1 MTNFTHTLAKP
12 MASRWRIWDRDFA
25 TEVLE
30 NNLPVET
37 MKIMPVGGRGRVK
50 LNIPPNLLNL
60 PILSSRDKALP
71 VSGRGRSLV
80 GLKQTVPDL
89 QLECQGS
96 NRSQR
101 REKTEESLKEFAN
114 RISKSRLQNEKE
126 WPSLGKAKQTGQSK
140 NDGIKNKKKVTDC
153 GTIHNEK
160 DMNQG
165 TNSLSVFNNENNNTH
180 INGTLKRPTSVVS
193 CQFEDCEE
201 NFVDFETENWLAA
214 TNITSENISCT
225 SSDLLSDSQNL
236 LLDHVSLT
244 GDYTD
249 EAFLKTLDEPEKYI
263 LIQNVPIDVNEDT
276 FQETISSF
284 GDILVFLP
292 QVTKK
297 RTKKVALVKM
307 DTSSHCDWV
316 ISCLD
321 GSTELSDERLL
332 VQKVKNLVAIEE
344 END

>member
-1 MTNFTHTLAKP
+1 

-71 VSGRGRSLV
+71 VSGRGRSLI
-80 GLKQTVPDL
+80 GLKQTVPVPHL
-89 QLECQGS
+89 QTECQVS
-96 NRSQR
+96 NRSQQK
-101 REKTEESLKEFAN
+101 EKTEESLKEFAH
-114 RISKSRLQNEKE
+114 RMSKSRLQNERE

-140 NDGIKNKKKVTDC
+140 NNGTKKKTPGC
-153 GTIHNEK
+153 ETIHNEENM
-160 DMNQG
+160 DPG
-165 TNSLSVFNNENNNTH
+165 TNSLPTFNNQNNNTL

-193 CQFEDCEE
+193 CQFEDCDE
-201 NFVDFETENWLAA
+201 NFVDLEAEDCLAV
-214 TNITSENISCT
+214 TNITSENICSCT
-225 SSDLLSDSQNL
+225 GSDLLSDAQNL
-236 LLDHVSLT
+236 LLEHISLT
-244 GDYTD
+244 GDYTN

-263 LIQNVPIDVNEDT
+263 LIHNVPLDVNEDT

-284 GDILVFLP
+284 GNILVFLL
-292 QVTKK
+292 QITKK
-297 RTKKVALVKM
+297 RTEKVALVKM

-332 VQKVKNLVAIEE
+332 VQKVKNLIEE
-344 END
+344 ENE

>member
-1 MTNFTHTLAKP
+1 

-37 MKIMPVGGRGRVK
+37 MEIMPVGGRGRVK

-60 PILSSRDKALP
+60 PILSSRDAALP
-71 VSGRGRSLV
+71 VSGRGRSLI
-80 GLKQTVPDL
+80 GLKQAVSDL
-89 QLECQGS
+89 KTECEGS

-101 REKTEESLKEFAN
+101 KEKTEESLKEFAN
-114 RISKSRLQNEKE
+114 RISKSCLQNERE
-126 WPSLGKAKQTGQSK
+126 WPSLAKAKQAGQK
-140 NDGIKNKKKVTDC
+140 NNGIKKKTP
-153 GTIHNEK
+153 GWETIHNQK
-160 DMNQG
+160 NVDPG
-165 TNSLSVFNNENNNTH
+165 TNPLPIFSNENNNTH

-201 NFVDFETENWLAA
+201 NFMEDFEADDCLAVSSLPY
-214 TNITSENISCT
+214 ISWSCT
-225 SSDLLSDSQNL
+225 GSDILSDSENL
-236 LLDHVSLT
+236 LLEHVLLT
-244 GDYTD
+244 GDYTN

-276 FQETISSF
+276 FRETISSF
-284 GDILVFLP
+284 GDILIFLL
-292 QVTKK
+292 Q
-297 RTKKVALVKM
+297 RTKTRTKNVALVKM

-332 VQKVKNLVAIEE
+332 VRKVQNLITIEE
-344 END
+344 ENE